1 MEVIYK
7 KGQISLPKNI
17 KQIGTEQD
25 NIKIYI
31 EDYAYAFIKDIKV
44 DEDEDGAV
52 GILLGETSE
61 KDGVKYVFVKGVVE
75 VLNAAVYTDM
85 IAFTQETWPV
95 TKKYI
100 NFYFGDYDIV
110 GWYLTSSKIT
120 GDNMDIICNAHN
132 ESFADE
138 DNVFFMFNPE
148 TSDEAF
154 FAKEEEKLQAV
165 TGYNV
170 YYEKNAAMQK
180 YISENQSDFAA
191 RYQQKNT
198 PKQEKAEAAVA
209 EEGSYRK
216 TVKEKEAKGFNTNK
230 RNLTLIYA
238 LSMLVVIVV
247 LIIGVHQINSY
258 DKLGGNKKPE
268 QEANGTADEYS
279 SKTPITSLEGNVTT
293 APEETTTTKE
303 EPTTKDPSKE
313 TTAEPTTPEPT
324 TSATEYEEYTV
335 KDGDGMWRICVTF
348 YGAYTQEAA
357 NRILEFNGLPAGYS
371 LQPGMTLKIPVE

>member
-52 GILLGETSE
+52 GILLGEISE
-61 KDGVKYVFVKGVVE
+61 NDGVKYIFVKGVVE

-120 GDNMDIICNAHN
+120 GDNMDIIQNAHN

-148 TSDEAF
+148 TEDEAF
-154 FAKEEEKLQAV
+154 FAKEEEKLQPV

-170 YYEKNAAMQK
+170 YFEKNAAMQK

-191 RYQQKNT
+191 RYQQKNA
-198 PKQEKAEAAVA
+198 PKQEKVEEPAK
-209 EEGSYRK
+209 EEGKYRK
-216 TVKEKEAKGFNTNK
+216 TVKEKEAKGLNTNK

-247 LIIGVHQINSY
+247 LIIGVQQINSY

-268 QEANGTADEYS
+268 QEANGTVDEYS

-293 APEETTTTKE
+293 APEETTTVKE
-303 EPTTKDPSKE
+303 EPTTKAPTQE

-357 NRILEFNGLPAGYS
+357 NKILKFNGLPEGYS

>member
-31 EDYAYAFIKDIKV
+31 EDYAYAFIKDITV

-120 GDNMDIICNAHN
+120 GDNMDIIQNAHN

-148 TSDEAF
+148 TEDEAF
-154 FAKEEEKLQAV
+154 FAKEEEKLQPV

-170 YYEKNAAMQK
+170 YFEKNAAMQK

-191 RYQQKNT
+191 RYQQKNA
-198 PKQEKAEAAVA
+198 PKQEKVEEPAK
-209 EEGSYRK
+209 EEGKYRK
-216 TVKEKEAKGFNTNK
+216 TVKEKEAKGLNTNK

-247 LIIGVHQINSY
+247 LIIGVQQINSY

-268 QEANGTADEYS
+268 QEANGTVDEYS

-293 APEETTTTKE
+293 APEETTTVKE
-303 EPTTKDPSKE
+303 EPTTKAPTQE

-357 NRILEFNGLPAGYS
+357 NKILKFNGLPEGYS

>member
-61 KDGVKYVFVKGVVE
+61 KDGIKYVFVKGLVE

-95 TKKYI
+95 TKKFI

-120 GDNMDIICNAHN
+120 GDNMDIIEKAHN

-148 TSDEAF
+148 SQDEVF
-154 FAKEEEKLQAV
+154 FAKGEEKLEAV

-191 RYQQKNT
+191 RYQQKSA
-198 PKQEKAEAAVA
+198 PKQEKEEAPVK
-209 EEGSYRK
+209 EEGNYRK
-216 TVKEKEAKGFNTNK
+216 AVKEKESKGLNTNK

-247 LIIGVHQINSY
+247 LIIGVNQINRY
-258 DKLGGNKKPE
+258 DKLNANKAPE
-268 QEANGTADEYS
+268 QEANGTLDEYS
-279 SKTPITSLEGNVTT
+279 SKTPITSLSGNATS

-303 EPTTKDPSKE
+303 EPTTKEPSKE

-324 TSATEYEEYTV
+324 TAATEYETYVV

-348 YGAYTQEAA
+348 YGAYTQDAA
-357 NRILEFNGLPAGYS
+357 NKILEFNGLPAGYS

>member
-25 NIKIYI
+25 NFKIYI

-120 GDNMDIICNAHN
+120 GDNMDIIEKAHN
-132 ESFADE
+132 ESFTDE
-138 DNVFFMFNPE
+138 DNVFFMFNSE
-148 TSDEAF
+148 SQDEAF
-154 FAKEEEKLQAV
+154 FAKEEDNLKAV

-170 YYEKNAAMQK
+170 FYEKNAAMQK

-191 RYQQKNT
+191 RYQQKNA
-198 PKQEKAEAAVA
+198 PKAEKAEAPAK
-209 EEGSYRK
+209 EEGDYRK
-216 TVKEKEAKGFNTNK
+216 AVKEKESKGFNTNK

-247 LIIGVHQINSY
+247 LIIGVNQINSY
-258 DKLGGNKKPE
+258 DKLKANKETEK
-268 QEANGTADEYS
+268 EASGTLGEYS
-279 SKTPITSLEGNVTT
+279 SKTPITSLEGNATT
-293 APEETTTTKE
+293 APEETTTNKE
-303 EPTTKDPSKE
+303 EPTTKEPSKE

-324 TSATEYEEYTV
+324 TKATEYETYVV

-357 NRILEFNGLPAGYS
+357 NKILEFNGLPAGYS

>member
-1 MEVIYK
+1 
-7 KGQISLPKNI
+7 
-17 KQIGTEQD
+17 
-25 NIKIYI
+25 
-31 EDYAYAFIKDIKV
+31 
-44 DEDEDGAV
+44 
-52 GILLGETSE
+52 
-61 KDGVKYVFVKGVVE
+61 
-75 VLNAAVYTDM
+75 M

-138 DNVFFMFNPE
+138 DNVFFMFNPK

-154 FAKEEEKLQAV
+154 FAKEENLKAV

-191 RYQQKNT
+191 RYQQKNA
-198 PKQEKAEAAVA
+198 PKQEKVEASVN
-209 EEGSYRK
+209 EEGKYRK

-258 DKLGGNKKPE
+258 DKLIGNKIPE
-268 QEANGTADEYS
+268 QEANGTGDEYS
-279 SKTPITSLEGNVTT
+279 SKTPITSLEGNATT
-293 APEETTTTKE
+293 APEETTTVKE